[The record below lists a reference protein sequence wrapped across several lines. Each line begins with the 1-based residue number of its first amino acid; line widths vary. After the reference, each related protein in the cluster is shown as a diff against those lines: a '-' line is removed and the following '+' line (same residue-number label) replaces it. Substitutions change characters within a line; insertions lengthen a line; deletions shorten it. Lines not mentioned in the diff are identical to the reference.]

1 MLLGE
6 TLPHSL
12 PWYFGLTVFIIWLT
26 AMVALALLIRRRLR
40 AKAGTRRARRP
51 PSPSAGPQG
60 RHPLG
65 PGQDVE
71 VW

>member
-12 PWYFGLTVFIIWLT
+12 PWYFGLSVFILWL
-26 AMVALALLIRRRLR
+26 AVMVTLGLLIRRRLR
-40 AKAGTRRARRP
+40 AKRDSPRAHRDSTQP
-51 PSPSAGPQG
+51 E
-60 RHPLG
+60 LG
-65 PGQDVE
+65 PGHDVE

>member
-12 PWYFGLTVFIIWLT
+12 PWYFGLTVFIIWLA
-26 AMVALALLIRRRLR
+26 AMIVLALLIRRRLR
-40 AKAGTRRARRP
+40 TKRSSRHAHRDGVASAR
-51 PSPSAGPQG
+51 G
-60 RHPLG
+60 
-65 PGQDVE
+65 GQPALESGHDVE